1 MLQHDLL
8 VKSSDGETTYV
19 VQFILDAEKLSVFC
33 TCSAGEFGKI
43 CKHKLALL
51 NGDRSLL
58 VDDGD
63 TLGFAEVQGWIKQSE
78 WPTLLN
84 LFNESEEK
92 FKVAQAELAKIKKRV
107 EAAMKNGL

>member
-19 VQFILDAEKLSVFC
+19 VQFIFDAEKLSVFC

-51 NGDRSLL
+51 NGDRNLL
-58 VDDGD
+58 VDDSNA
-63 TLGFAEVQGWIKQSE
+63 LRFADIQGWVQRSE
-78 WPTLLN
+78 WPTLLS
-84 LFNESEEK
+84 LFNEGEEK
-92 FKVAQAELAKIKKRV
+92 FKVAQAEFAKTKKKV